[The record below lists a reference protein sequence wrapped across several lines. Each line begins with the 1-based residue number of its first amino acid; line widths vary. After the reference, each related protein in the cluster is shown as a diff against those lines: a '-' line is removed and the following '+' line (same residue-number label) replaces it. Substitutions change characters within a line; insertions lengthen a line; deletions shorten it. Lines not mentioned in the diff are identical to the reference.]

1 MTQSKKDMLM
11 ILGRSDLWAIQENRF
26 YEKNLD
32 PDVMAD
38 LAKVDMMT
46 IDDAQN
52 QGLVFLDSYGTE
64 IAPVEGNTYLR
75 AKYIAGESNVYYE
88 PSFDSIN
95 RINSERLNAYT
106 HLAHLLGV
114 TMIANIEMNT
124 QQKSS
129 GWAARLGKGDSKE
142 IGGGINYDRYN
153 LEGSYADERKID
165 FRIQQTIDERL
176 ERKFIH
182 FEYYDPIEMTQERWN
197 EAENYL
203 KENGLLYIEDF
214 RNLLVSRNPKYGLKK
229 FDFKQYQYSSDMSK
243 YFSIGASLGIAKAGS
258 VGAVFLKACLGFNL
272 NINLDVKRQF
282 QEYSRDSVLFAMGY
296 DDYNHGISELNNI
309 VEQYKSINNLFDDG
323 KLDNVEIAEK
333 LVKRGL
339 DIKEV
344 SDLTKMPVDDVK
356 KIDEY
361 VKVESTKGDERES
374 SKKK

>member
-1 MTQSKKDMLM
+1 MTLRKDML
-11 ILGRSDLWAIQENRF
+11 AIVDMTEAAAFNSGHWVDSN
-26 YEKNLD
+26 NLA
-32 PDVMAD
+32 PDVRGD
-38 LAKVDMMT
+38 LSKVDMLSLNDVKDL
-46 IDDAQN
+46 I
-52 QGLVFLDSYGTE
+52 FLDSYGE
-64 IAPVEGNTYLR
+64 QIDPVIGNTYLR
-75 AKYIAGESNVYYE
+75 AKYFGKPNVYYE
-88 PSFDSIN
+88 SSFDSIN
-95 RINSERLNAYT
+95 RINNERLNAYT
-106 HLAHLLGV
+106 HLAQLLGV
-114 TMIANIEMNT
+114 TMIANIEMST
-124 QQKSS
+124 QQTSS
-129 GWAARLGKGDSKE
+129 GLAARLGLGDGRK
-142 IGGGINYDRYN
+142 IGGGLAVQGQS

-165 FRIQQTIDERL
+165 ARIQQTIEKRL
-176 ERKFIH
+176 DRKFIH

-361 VKVESTKGDERES
+361 VKVESKRDGESES

>member
-1 MTQSKKDMLM
+1 MTLKKDML
-11 ILGRSDLWAIQENRF
+11 AIVDATEAAAFNSGHWTDF
-26 YEKNLD
+26 KGLT
-32 PDVMAD
+32 PDVKAD
-38 LAKVDMMT
+38 LSKVDMLSPS
-46 IDDAQN
+46 DAQN
-52 QGLVFLDSYGTE
+52 LIFLDSYGE
-64 IAPVEGNTYLR
+64 QIEPVIGNTYLR
-75 AKYIAGESNVYYE
+75 AKYFGEPNVYYE
-88 PSFDSIN
+88 SSFDSIN

-114 TMIANIEMNT
+114 TMIANIEMST

-129 GWAARLGKGDSKE
+129 GWAAHLGKGDGHKM
-142 IGGGINYDRYN
+142 GGSVSYKGQS
-153 LEGSYADERKID
+153 LGGSYADERKID
-165 FRIQQTIDERL
+165 FRIQQTIEERL
-176 ERKFIH
+176 DRKFIH

-197 EAENYL
+197 EAEKFL
-203 KENGLLYIEDF
+203 KDNGLFYIEDF

-243 YFSIGASLGIAKAGS
+243 YFSIGASLGIAKEGS
-258 VGAVFLKACLGFNL
+258 VGAIFLKACLGFNL
-272 NINLDVKRQF
+272 NISLDVRRQF

-296 DDYNHGISELNNI
+296 DDYNHGISELSNI

-323 KLDNVEIAEK
+323 KLDDVEIAEK

-361 VKVESTKGDERES
+361 VKVESKRDGESES

>member
-1 MTQSKKDMLM
+1 MTLKKDML
-11 ILGRSDLWAIQENRF
+11 AIVDMTEAAAFNSGHWVDS
-26 YEKNLD
+26 KGLA
-32 PDVMAD
+32 PDVLAD
-38 LAKVDMMT
+38 LSKVDMLSPS
-46 IDDAQN
+46 DAQN
-52 QGLVFLDSYGTE
+52 LIFLDSYGE
-64 IAPVEGNTYLR
+64 QIEPVIGNTYLR
-75 AKYIAGESNVYYE
+75 AKYFGEPNVYYE
-88 PSFDSIN
+88 SSFDSIN
-95 RINSERLNAYT
+95 RINNERLSAYT
-106 HLAHLLGV
+106 HLAQLLGV
-114 TMIANIEMNT
+114 TMIANIEMSA

-129 GWAARLGKGDSKE
+129 GWAAHLGLGDGHKKGASAT
-142 IGGGINYDRYN
+142 YN
-153 LEGSYADERKID
+153 GMSAGGSYADERKID
-165 FRIQQTIDERL
+165 FRIQQTIEERL
-176 ERKFIH
+176 DKKFIH

-197 EAENYL
+197 EAEKFL
-203 KENGLLYIEDF
+203 KDNRLLYIEDF
-214 RNLLVSRNPKYGLKK
+214 RNLLMSRNPKYGLKK

-272 NINLDVKRQF
+272 NINLDVKRPF
-282 QEYSRDSVLFAMGY
+282 QEYSRNSVLFAMGY

-356 KIDEY
+356 KLDEY
-361 VKVESTKGDERES
+361 VKVESTKENESES